1 MWIYSCHISPS
12 KPATAPS
19 PGSVCHTAVH
29 KLLDLCSSW
38 CSKCAVI
45 AQSHMDWGAFI
56 VSHQIYSSAAHVI
69 MMLAFA
75 PHHHLPLSPSGCYLR
90 LLFLCPFMR
99 PAVHHWLIGGNA
111 FVLWSDWASATIT
124 AVLTW
129 AGRCYRSRFGGA
141 ILLTRSLLR
150 QAASNTTWRC
160 VISCK
165 ACLC

>member
-69 MMLAFA
+69 MMLAFS

-90 LLFLCPFMR
+90 LLFLCPFGAHAWVR
-99 PAVHHWLIGGNA
+99 VPLFITGWLEETLLCYDLIGH
-111 FVLWSDWASATIT
+111 
-124 AVLTW
+124 
-129 AGRCYRSRFGGA
+129 RQ
-141 ILLTRSLLR
+141 RSLLYWPVLGGVTG
-150 QAASNTTWRC
+150 ADLEAL
-160 VISCK
+160 SC
-165 ACLC
+165 